1 MHPTFC
7 DDIVLLFTTL
17 YIESYIQ
24 FGLPLDLIRSAI
36 GSTEDVIVRKY
47 HTTR

>member
-1 MHPTFC
+1 MTSF
-7 DDIVLLFTTL
+7 LLTTL
-17 YIESYIQ
+17 FIESYIQ
-24 FGLPLDLIRSAI
+24 FDIPLDLIRSAI